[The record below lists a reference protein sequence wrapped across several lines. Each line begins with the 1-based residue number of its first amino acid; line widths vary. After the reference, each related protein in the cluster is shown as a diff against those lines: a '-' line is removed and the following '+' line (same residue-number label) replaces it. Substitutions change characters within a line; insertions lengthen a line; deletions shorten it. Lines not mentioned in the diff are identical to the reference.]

1 MTSSKDDDIKIPSP
15 PRLKLRRTIPHGDRN
30 DSSHGPSNDGNKNS
44 NGPYDDLNSLRRLN
58 SSSTRKSASKFI
70 AVAVLSFVVGV
81 AFTNPTAN
89 RIQSS
94 AEKGF
99 EPPAATADGTRRRPR
114 IQQNGNNPKQ
124 TNGSNN
130 NVNQN
135 RKIPRIIGLQI
146 TPQQTLAYRVP
157 YSTASFSTDAAPE
170 VYVITPDWY
179 EANAVKFMDGHDF
192 SKCVPMEKWQ
202 LESFVNCN
210 KFHELD
216 LRQMRMIN
224 RG

>member
-1 MTSSKDDDIKIPSP
+1 MTSSQDDDTKIPSP
-15 PRLKLRRTIPHGDRN
+15 PRLKLRRTIPNGSSN
-30 DSSHGPSNDGNKNS
+30 DSSHGTSNDGNKIS
-44 NGPYDDLNSLRRLN
+44 HGTHDSLNSLRRLH
-58 SSSTRKSASKFI
+58 SFSTRKSASKFL
-70 AVAVLSFVVGV
+70 AVAALSFILGV

-89 RIQSS
+89 RIQTS

-99 EPPAATADGTRRRPR
+99 EHPAATADGNRRRPR
-114 IQQNGNNPKQ
+114 IQQIDSNPKQ
-124 TNGSNN
+124 TNVSIQM
-130 NVNQN
+130 NQN
-135 RKIPRIIGLQI
+135 RKTPRIIGLQI

-157 YSTASFSTDAAPE
+157 YATASFSADAVPE
-170 VYVITPDWY
+170 GYVITPYWY
-179 EANAVKFMDGHDF
+179 EANAVQFMDGHDF

-216 LRQMRMIN
+216 LSQMRMIN